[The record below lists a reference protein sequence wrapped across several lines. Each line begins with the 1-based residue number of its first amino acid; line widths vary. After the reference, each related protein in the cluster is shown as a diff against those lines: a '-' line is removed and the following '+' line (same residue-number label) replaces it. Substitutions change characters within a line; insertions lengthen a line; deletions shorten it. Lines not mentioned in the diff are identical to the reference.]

1 MDSELYSMLNL
12 YKSKNRAL
20 SVQDVMLLMDST
32 DTEVWP
38 PIKNLFDS
46 GYLHVVGGYVAE
58 DGSIA
63 VDTKLRITYAGEL
76 ALREST
82 RSKKNHFWIELRAWA
97 TLAIALIAL
106 FVSIA
111 SVLLQSR

>member
-20 SVQDVMLLMDST
+20 SVQDVMLLLDSS

-46 GYLHVVGGYVAE
+46 GYLHAVGGYIAE

-76 ALREST
+76 ALRENS
-82 RSKKNHFWIELRAWA
+82 RSKKSHFWTEFRAWF
-97 TLAIALIAL
+97 TLAIAGIAL
-106 FVSIA
+106 IVSIV
-111 SVLLQSR
+111 SLWLQWR

>member
-20 SVQDVMLLMDST
+20 SVQDVMLLTDST
-32 DTEVWP
+32 DTEVCP
-38 PIKNLFDS
+38 PVKNLFDS
-46 GYLHVVGGYVAE
+46 GYLHVAGGYVAE

-76 ALREST
+76 ALRENV
-82 RSKKNHFWIELRAWA
+82 RSKKLNFWTEFRAWA
-97 TLAIALIAL
+97 TLAIALIAMV
-106 FVSIA
+106 VSLI
-111 SVLLQSR
+111 SLWLQWR

>member
-12 YKSKNRAL
+12 YKSKNCAL
-20 SVQDVMLLMDST
+20 SVQDIVLLMDSS
-32 DTEVWP
+32 DTEIWP

-46 GYLHVVGGYVAE
+46 GYLHAVGGYIAE

-76 ALREST
+76 ALRENA

-106 FVSIA
+106 IVSIA